1 MPSRININSEAHV
14 RFRYIRISGFF
25 FLFMACFRICEIANK
40 FMRSRCRIFSVR
52 SYTYVYE
59 FGANIY
65 MYVYTTYIR
74 THIYT
79 HTRTKTL

>member
-1 MPSRININSEAHV
+1 MLGLGIYVFQA
-14 RFRYIRISGFF
+14 FF

-65 MYVYTTYIR
+65 IYVYTTYIR
-74 THIYT
+74 AHICMYTHIHAQKHLNTYNIII
-79 HTRTKTL
+79 